1 MNPREHTPL
10 TIGQVAEL
18 ADVSP
23 RTVRHHHQIGLLGEA
38 ELAAG
43 IDGDALRQ
51 DLGAEEE
58 QAPEVKALAIQAMT
72 SEVLPLSPAQH
83 QALRRYLQKAV
94 SDQTRPA

>member
-1 MNPREHTPL
+1 MNLREHTPL
-10 TIGQVAEL
+10 TIGQV
-18 ADVSP
+18 
-23 RTVRHHHQIGLLGEA
+23 A